1 MIKWLLVVVVAIVV
15 LSLASPFLSRYGLGR
30 LPGDL
35 TVKFRG
41 RLVYIPITT
50 TIILSLA
57 LTLLGRLI

>member
-1 MIKWLLVVVVAIVV
+1 VIKWLLVVVVAIVV